1 VRSIAVAA
9 ATAAAL
15 LWLPPAAPASTTGY
29 GEGDYWRTAD
39 RLQERIDDWWASSR
53 GLYKPGDL
61 SSDTQVNANML
72 LVHSVAALRGQDGP
86 ARQDDRARSIAAH
99 MVQAPPF
106 VDMLGRQFGQ
116 LHAPGWSGAMTSGI
130 GMQHLVVD
138 AEVAEALAAALRAQ
152 RALALQPQLVAA
164 IRDRLYRVAAGPFWR
179 YPAIR
184 LNQINWY
191 AAVYSAATD
200 ASGDPSFLRRDLRN
214 QVTRFVHGIR
224 RPLPGRSGNL
234 AGGMRFQYVP
244 GGSPGSDLN
253 FDSPE
258 YANLVASFTRF
269 WGHARRLG
277 MAGLPAADRVLLQ
290 RWMRRVLAG
299 YWTHAGYLNW
309 DTGFGFRR
317 LHQNKKV
324 GLAQQG
330 LLAIAMGGELSP
342 GSTWSAW
349 AKRIL
354 DRSFAL
360 YLRWL
365 PEGKGLPPALLFDVN
380 AHPTTA
386 THVVL
391 GASRVAANA
400 VRAAAVGL
408 GGRPSRRPPPLYAF
422 DPDNGRLAVTTPRYS
437 TAIVPVNN
445 GAFPYGGIDIA
456 RLFDG
461 QQEVAA
467 NIGGVPPASFGLTVR
482 RPGGRLELATQRP
495 RRRVPVGTRPLR
507 LLRAPSGV
515 GAAPDAPPDRAYA
528 GRFSVLEAAGAVRR
542 AGLSAHTR
550 YRFARDS
557 ILAGWTLRADGRRR
571 RTVQIGFP
579 SKRKPGDEPQLTA
592 VLASGARVA
601 LSGESRLRLGGVRYF
616 TIDSGGAGYRVVP
629 RDRPR
634 GAIARVVQPRRQSS
648 APRPG
653 QTLVIELATDR
664 RVRRVAFRARIIP
677 R

>member
-1 VRSIAVAA
+1 
-9 ATAAAL
+9 
-15 LWLPPAAPASTTGY
+15 
-29 GEGDYWRTAD
+29 
-39 RLQERIDDWWASSR
+39 
-53 GLYKPGDL
+53 
-61 SSDTQVNANML
+61 ML
-72 LVHSVAALRGQDGP
+72 LVHSVAALRGHQGA
-86 ARQDDRARSIAAH
+86 ARQDARARSIATR

-106 VDMLGRQFGQ
+106 VDLLGRQFGQ
-116 LHAPGWSGAMTSGI
+116 LHAPGWGGAMTSTI

-138 AEVAEALAAALRAQ
+138 AEVAEPLAAALRAQ
-152 RALALQPQLVAA
+152 GALGLSPELAAA

-191 AAVYSAATD
+191 AAVYSAAAE
-200 ASGDPSFLRRDLRN
+200 ASGDLSFLRRDLRG
-214 QVTRFVHGIR
+214 QVARFVRGVR
-224 RPLPGRSGNL
+224 RPRDGRAGNL

-244 GGSPGSDLN
+244 GGSPRSDLN

-269 WGHARRLG
+269 WGQARSRG
-277 MAGLPAADRVLLQ
+277 MAPLRRADRRLLQ

-317 LHQNKKV
+317 LHQNKKL

-342 GSTWSAW
+342 GRRWSAW

-354 DRSFAL
+354 DQSFAL
-360 YLRWL
+360 YERWL
-365 PEGKGLPPALLFDVN
+365 PPNQGLPPALLFDVSE
-380 AHPTTA
+380 HPTTA

-391 GASRVAANA
+391 AASRVEANA
-400 VRAAAVGL
+400 ARAAAAGL

-422 DPDNGRLAVTTPRYS
+422 DPDNGRLAITTPRYS
-437 TAIVPVNN
+437 TAIVPVSH

-461 QQEVAA
+461 RQEVAA

-482 RPGGRLELATQRP
+482 DKGGDLELATQRP
-495 RRRVPVGTRPLR
+495 RRQAPDGRRPLR
-507 LLRAPSGV
+507 LVRAPSGV
-515 GAAPDAPPDRAYA
+515 GARPDSPPDRAYA
-528 GRFSVLEAAGAVRR
+528 GSFSVLEAAGAVRR
-542 AGLSAHTR
+542 PGLTARTR
-550 YRFARDS
+550 YRFTRDS

-571 RTVQIGFP
+571 RTVQVGFP
-579 SKRKPGDEPQLTA
+579 SRLRSGDEPQVTA
-592 VLASGARVA
+592 VLGSGKRVP
-601 LSGESRLRLGGVRYF
+601 LTTRSRLPLGRVRHF
-616 TIDSGGAGYRVVP
+616 TIQSSGGGYRVVP
-629 RDRPR
+629 RDRPA
-634 GAIARVVQPRRQSS
+634 GATASVVQPLRQAS

-653 QTLVIELATDR
+653 PALMIELASAR
-664 RVRRVAFRARIIP
+664 RVRRVAFRARIVP